1 MEIVRWLAFAAGV
14 VIVVITNLSVVTT
27 LIVPRG
33 LSSQVTKAVSRTT
46 RALFL
51 FLAARFD
58 DYEHKDKILV
68 LWGPAT
74 LVFTLFTWLGMF
86 FLGFGLILW
95 PLLGGPLTDALR
107 ESGSS
112 MLTLGF
118 ASTEKFWVGALDFV
132 AAATGFIVIALQIAY
147 LPTLYGAFNRRET
160 LVTML
165 QSRAGSPAWGPEILM
180 RHHQVAITDNLPAF
194 YAEWEQWAA
203 DLAESHS
210 TYPVLIGF
218 RSPHRYRSWLVG
230 LLAVMDAAAMQL
242 ALNPSTTPTQARL
255 CIRMGFL
262 ALREIAA
269 ATGIPFDPDPFPDD
283 PIELQQEE
291 FEAAVH
297 RLQDVGY
304 AIERS
309 PQEAWPHFQGW
320 RVNYE
325 SVAYAL
331 GNAIVAPPG
340 PWSGERDHLPGLAII
355 PQRPADRTPDDHRSD
370 DAPKGSRGF

>member
-1 MEIVRWLAFAAGV
+1 MDVVRWIAFLVGAA
-14 VIVVITNLSVVTT
+14 IVTGTALSVVTT

-33 LSSQVTKAVSRTT
+33 LSSRISATVSGTLRS
-46 RALFL
+46 LFL
-51 FLAARFD
+51 FLTARVD
-58 DYEHKDKILV
+58 DYERKDKILV
-68 LWGPAT
+68 LWGPST
-74 LVFTLFTWLGMF
+74 LVFTLGTWLLLF
-86 FLGFGLILW
+86 FLGFGLMLW
-95 PLLGGPLTDALR
+95 PLLGGALTDALR

-118 ASTEKFWVGALDFV
+118 DSTDRFWPGALDFV

-180 RHHQVAITDNLPAF
+180 RHHEVDITDNLPSF

-210 TYPVLIGF
+210 TYAVLVEF
-218 RSPHRYRSWLVG
+218 RSPHPYRSWLVG

-269 ATGIPFDPDPFPDD
+269 ATRIPYDPDPFPDD
-283 PIELQQEE
+283 PIELTFEE
-291 FEAAVH
+291 FEAAV
-297 RLQDVGY
+297 RNLQHAGFE
-304 AIERS
+304 IERS
-309 PQEAWPHFQGW
+309 PREAWPHFHGW

-331 GNAIVAPPG
+331 GEAIVAPPG
-340 PWSGERDHLPGLAII
+340 PWSGAREHLPSLAII
-355 PQRPADRTPDDHRSD
+355 PQRPVNRTPEDPQGETQ
-370 DAPKGSRGF
+370 AGGAAGN